1 MPCVSGGS
9 TLFAPAVDICHG
21 VGATLNVGAV
31 QEGPAVVANF
41 LHPVQ
46 YQIGFSS
53 GGKDEN
59 KVHQMNSV
67 ESNQSSI
74 SQFQVNTGCSCRN
87 RLKDKFTQ
95 K

>member
-1 MPCVSGGS
+1 MPCVSSGP
-9 TLFAPAVDICHG
+9 TLFAPAVDVRHG
-21 VGATLNVGAV
+21 VGATLDVGAS

-53 GGKDEN
+53 GGEDEN

-67 ESNQSSI
+67 KSNQSSVHFI
-74 SQFQVNTGCSCRN
+74 
-87 RLKDKFTQ
+87 
-95 K
+95 